1 MTEESLQ
8 IKSSMSKYDLDYMK
22 EVDFILKKVDRTLE
36 DTRKVLDE

>member
-1 MTEESLQ
+1 
-8 IKSSMSKYDLDYMK
+8 MSKYDLDYMK